1 LVFLPRELADA
12 RLFPRQMVRLGSR
25 WAVQVI
31 LPVRGDT
38 VEETSAHVP
47 EQAPAL
53 VGRLDATLGEEVP
66 PQMLADTPWRAWLVA
81 LRDTRRSVWM
91 SMRGSDA
98 PCSGSRISNKS
109 CGG

>member
-1 LVFLPRELADA
+1 MFLP
-12 RLFPRQMVRLGSR
+12 QMVRLGAR

-38 VEETSAHVP
+38 VEETSAHVL

-91 SMRGSDA
+91 SMCGSDA
-98 PCSGSRISNKS
+98 PCSGSRISKKL